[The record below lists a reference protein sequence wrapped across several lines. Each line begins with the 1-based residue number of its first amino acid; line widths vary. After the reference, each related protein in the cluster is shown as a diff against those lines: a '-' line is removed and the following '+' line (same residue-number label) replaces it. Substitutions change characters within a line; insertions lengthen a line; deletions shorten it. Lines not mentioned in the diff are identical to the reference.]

1 MIELL
6 QYSTIHDHPRFTE
19 IPIYKIR
26 SCNWTGLI
34 NDRKVNVR
42 FIFHDLGYYRWSET
56 SKNSGNT

>member
-26 SCNWTGLI
+26 GCNWTGLI
-34 NDRKVNVR
+34 DDRKVYKFKFFEQNVVAR
-42 FIFHDLGYYRWSET
+42 ERRSRLQMG
-56 SKNSGNT
+56 